1 MYKLLYRK
9 GLTLA
14 ASVQEITALKSA
26 PEALAEGVQGD
37 IDKML
42 AFLADA
48 QRGIVR

>member
-14 ASVQEITALKSA
+14 ASVDEITALKSA
-26 PEALAEGVQGD
+26 PQADAEGVKAD

-48 QRGIVR
+48 KRGIVR